1 MARHEMHLTI
11 PATAENVLTMRMAVS
26 GVGMLSGL
34 DVALIGDL
42 RTATNE
48 CCDCLL
54 GRVRMPERLEGEA
67 VHADG
72 RLKLIFTAHGTS
84 DTPGQPVDRDIAYGI
99 LSTMMPQVELM
110 EDELGIVQIIC
121 SMPAGGDG
129 DNE

>member
-11 PATAENVLTMRMAVS
+11 PATAEDVLTMRMAVS

-34 DVALIGDL
+34 EVALIGDL

-54 GRVRMPERLEGEA
+54 GRTRMPEKLEAEA
-67 VHADG
+67 VYAEG
-72 RLKLIFTAHGTS
+72 RLQLVFTAHGVS
-84 DTPGQPVDRDIAYGI
+84 DAPGQPIDRDVAYGI
-99 LSTMMPQVELM
+99 LSTLMPQVELV
-110 EDELGIVQIIC
+110 EDELGIAQIIC

-129 DNE
+129 DHE

>member
-11 PATAENVLTMRMAVS
+11 PANAEDVLTMRMAIS

-34 DVALIGDL
+34 DVAMIGDL

-54 GRVRMPERLEGEA
+54 GRARVPDKLEGEA
-67 VHADG
+67 VFADG
-72 RLKLIFTAHGTS
+72 RLTLVFTARGIS
-84 DTPGQPVDRDIAYGI
+84 ENPGQPVDRDIAYGI
-99 LSTMMPQVELM
+99 ISTLMPQVELV

-121 SMPAGGDG
+121 SMPTGGDG

>member
-1 MARHEMHLTI
+1 MTRHEMHLTI
-11 PATAENVLTMRMAVS
+11 PATAEDVLTMRMAIS

-34 DVALIGDL
+34 DIALIGDL

-54 GRVRMPERLEGEA
+54 GRVRMPRQLEGEA
-67 VHADG
+67 ILADG
-72 RLKLIFTAHGTS
+72 RLKLVFTASGES
-84 DTPGQPVDRDIAYGI
+84 DTPGQPVDREIAYGI
-99 LSTMMPQVELM
+99 LSTLMPQVELV
-110 EDELGIVQIIC
+110 EDELGIAQIIC